1 MSTAAGTLQA
11 AVKLMRPQ
19 QWIKNLF
26 VFAPLIFS
34 RELFLVQPDVLA
46 LRAFLAF
53 CLTAS
58 AVYII
63 NDMVDLEAD
72 RAHPRK
78 RNRPIASGTIS
89 IPGALVLLGILV
101 AANVLLIWGMTD
113 QFVLI
118 VGTYFVM
125 NLAYTFKLKEVFL
138 LDVFIIAA
146 GFMLRVL
153 GGAYAIS
160 VQVSS
165 WIILCTLFI
174 SLFLGFA
181 KRRGE
186 IAVLQSAGAA
196 PERKVLQHYRVEVID
211 QIVTITAA
219 GTVIAYALY
228 TVAPR
233 TVEIFGT
240 DKLIYTTIF
249 VMYGIF
255 RYMHLMHTT
264 ESVENPSAVVTTD
277 YPIIINVV
285 LWITTCVLLIY
296 FKGQIPFL
304 H

>member
-1 MSTAAGTLQA
+1 MSTAAGTLRA
-11 AVKLMRPQ
+11 AVRLMRPQ

-26 VFAPLIFS
+26 VIAPLIFA
-34 RELFLVQPDVLA
+34 RELFLAEPDLLA
-46 LRAFLAF
+46 LRAFVAF

-58 AVYII
+58 AVYIV
-63 NDMVDLEAD
+63 NDIIDLEAD

-78 RNRPIASGTIS
+78 RNRPLPAGTIS
-89 IPGALVLLGILV
+89 LPAALALLGVLI
-101 AANVLLIWGMTD
+101 AADVLLIWGMTD
-113 QFVLI
+113 QFILI
-118 VGTYFVM
+118 VATYFFM
-125 NLAYTFKLKEVFL
+125 NLAYSFKLKEVFL

-186 IAVLQSAGAA
+186 IVVMQSMGAA
-196 PERKVLQHYRVEVID
+196 PERKVLHHYRVEVID
-211 QIVTITAA
+211 QMLTVTAA

-228 TVAPR
+228 SVAPR

-255 RYMHLMHTT
+255 RYMYLIHTT

>member
-1 MSTAAGTLQA
+1 
-11 AVKLMRPQ
+11 
-19 QWIKNLF
+19 
-26 VFAPLIFS
+26 
-34 RELFLVQPDVLA
+34 
-46 LRAFLAF
+46 
-53 CLTAS
+53 
-58 AVYII
+58 
-63 NDMVDLEAD
+63 MVDLEAD

-78 RNRPIASGTIS
+78 RNRPLASGIIS
-89 IPGALVLLGILV
+89 IPGALVLLGILS
-101 AANVLLIWGMTD
+101 AADVLLIWGMTD
-113 QFVLI
+113 QFILI

-125 NLAYTFKLKEVFL
+125 NLAYTFKLKDVFL
-138 LDVFIIAA
+138 LDVFLIAA

-160 VQVSS
+160 VHVSS

-186 IAVLQSAGAA
+186 IAVMQNIGVA
-196 PERKVLQHYRVEVID
+196 PGRKVLQHYRVEVID

-255 RYMHLMHTT
+255 RHMHLMHTT
-264 ESVENPSAVVTTD
+264 ESVENPPAVVTTD
-277 YPIIINVV
+277 HPIINVV
-285 LWITTCVLLIY
+285 LDYTRAADLL
-296 FKGQIPFL
+296 QRTDPFL

>member
-1 MSTAAGTLQA
+1 
-11 AVKLMRPQ
+11 MRPQ

-26 VFAPLIFS
+26 VIAPLIFA
-34 RELFLVQPDVLA
+34 RELFLAEPDLLA
-46 LRAFLAF
+46 LRAFVAF

-58 AVYII
+58 AVYIV
-63 NDMVDLEAD
+63 NDIIDLEAD

-78 RNRPIASGTIS
+78 RNRPLPSGTIS
-89 IPGALVLLGILV
+89 LPAALALLGVLI
-101 AANVLLIWGMTD
+101 AADVLLIWGMTD
-113 QFVLI
+113 QFILI
-118 VGTYFVM
+118 VATYFFM
-125 NLAYTFKLKEVFL
+125 NLAYSFKLKEVFL

-186 IAVLQSAGAA
+186 IVVMQSMGAA
-196 PERKVLQHYRVEVID
+196 PERKVLHHYRVEVID
-211 QIVTITAA
+211 QMLTVTAA

-228 TVAPR
+228 SVAPR

-255 RYMHLMHTT
+255 RYMYLIHTT

>member
-1 MSTAAGTLQA
+1 MSSA
-11 AVKLMRPQ
+11 AVTLRAIIKLVRPQ

-26 VFAPLIFS
+26 VLAPLIFA
-34 RELFLVQPDVLA
+34 RELFLIEPVTLA
-46 LRAFLAF
+46 LRAFAAF

-58 AVYII
+58 AVYIV
-63 NDMVDLEAD
+63 NDIIDVEAD

-78 RNRPIASGTIS
+78 RHRPIASGTLS
-89 IPGALVLLGILV
+89 LATALILLGLIV
-101 AANVLLIWGMTD
+101 IADVLLIWGMND
-113 QFVLI
+113 QFLLI
-118 VGTYFVM
+118 VATYFLI

-186 IAVLQSAGAA
+186 IIVMQSAGAF
-196 PERKVLQHYRVEVID
+196 PERKVLQHYKVSVID
-211 QIVTITAA
+211 QMLTITAA
-219 GTVIAYALY
+219 GTVISYALY

-240 DKLIYTTIF
+240 DKLIYTTVF

-255 RYMHLMHTT
+255 RYMHLIHTT
-264 ESVENPSAVVTTD
+264 EAVENPSAVVSTD
-277 YPIIINVV
+277 FPIIANVI
-285 LWITTCVLLIY
+285 LWITVCVLLIY